1 MLIESGERE
10 SVCGRMVVEWAVE
23 RAYVEFAGCVEWRE
37 VIAEGGL
44 VKVIWWERLKGC
56 EYMSEGMDICFIW
69 SAKSVIVMLMH
80 SGLAVVRWWKRCLLN
95 LRWKLEWKREEKTE
109 CSSRSLWLMAVIEL
123 VSQFGKE
130 WAECE
135 RKCQMPLEIRALPSP
150 LCSSPLSFCLLS
162 VSLLSHVL
170 ILSACYANPALF
182 YLLISL
188 SSFPLPTCQLQSSFC
203 LLCVAW

>member
-1 MLIESGERE
+1 
-10 SVCGRMVVEWAVE
+10 
-23 RAYVEFAGCVEWRE
+23 
-37 VIAEGGL
+37 
-44 VKVIWWERLKGC
+44 
-56 EYMSEGMDICFIW
+56 
-69 SAKSVIVMLMH
+69 
-80 SGLAVVRWWKRCLLN
+80 
-95 LRWKLEWKREEKTE
+95 
-109 CSSRSLWLMAVIEL
+109 MAVIEL

-182 YLLISL
+182 YLSISS
-188 SSFPLPTCQLQSSFC
+188 SSFPPPHLSAPVLFLSSLCCLIKPLVCSFFYLQPDVSVCRKKVFWHVRHHVNQVC
-203 LLCVAW
+203 GIKHAAPKA